1 MKTKIFLTIFIFSF
15 GLLCFSTGC
24 VLEETGTLQIN
35 LTDDPGMYDEVVIA
49 FSEIAVHQS
58 EKPDDIDEQDI
69 DNEKVKGSA
78 YGEDDENDE
87 NDEDNDD
94 GANDGN
100 WIVLP
105 LDEEKQYDLLTLQD
119 TSEIIAMANLGVG
132 SFTQIRLKIVQGE
145 DKTYVKIGDDTY
157 PLEVPSG
164 TQSGL
169 KLIHPFEIVEGANT
183 VLFLDFDAENS
194 VIKTGNDQYKL
205 QPTIKILSQGVKG
218 TVVDSDGNPIA
229 GATVSASGENVE
241 TESFKTGDDGTF
253 EIPLTEGTYALEIT
267 AADYDDET
275 IESVEVIR
283 RKWTNLGSIHLTLS
297 NIE

>member
-1 MKTKIFLTIFIFSF
+1 MKTKNFATMFILSF
-15 GLLCFSTGC
+15 GLLCFYTGC

-35 LTDDPGMYDEVVIA
+35 LTDDPGMYDEVVIT

-58 EKPDDIDEQDI
+58 EKPDDIDEQNI
-69 DNEKVKGSA
+69 DNERVKGSA

-87 NDEDNDD
+87 DNDD
-94 GANDGN
+94 GDNDGN
-100 WIVLP
+100 WIVLL

-119 TSEIIAMANLGVG
+119 TSEIIAMANLEVG
-132 SFTQIRLKIVQGE
+132 SYTQIRLKIVEGE
-145 DKTYVKIGDDTY
+145 DETYVKIGDDTYY

-169 KLIHPFEIVEGANT
+169 KLIHPFEIVEGGNT
-183 VLFLDFDAENS
+183 VLFLDFDAEKS

-283 RKWTNLGSIHLTLS
+283 RKWTNLGSIQLTS
-297 NIE
+297 DE